1 MRNLWVR
8 ILLPLSCI
16 LFVLYSFLF
25 SKPDLLY
32 SNVKTGPRLTE
43 KLKKRKNTHTQKK
56 ELKRPPCPP
65 APCMICFKYSLDY
78 RLPSTLY
85 CLFLIAPWFATAPDP
100 LLFFFFPFSV
110 PVYMLLICFIY
121 WDIFNELRDCNVA
134 VYTASLAS
142 KNKDVMQL
150 LRVFDLCSDC
160 TAPSRSPSLH
170 PTNVSALISSAN
182 FHFQGSRQWAQ
193 HASCKPWCSMVAAST
208 VRGAHA
214 LTHCLLQTAPFQR
227 KLSAFPQ
234 NSL

>member
-1 MRNLWVR
+1 MSPSSLHDLFQVQPGLQTALHT
-8 ILLPLSCI
+8 LLPLPYCS
-16 LFVLYSFLF
+16 
-25 SKPDLLY
+25 
-32 SNVKTGPRLTE
+32 
-43 KLKKRKNTHTQKK
+43 
-56 ELKRPPCPP
+56 
-65 APCMICFKYSLDY
+65 MICY
-78 RLPSTLY
+78 RSWPPT
-85 CLFLIAPWFATAPDP
+85 
-100 LLFFFFPFSV
+100 FFFFPFSV